1 MTVQGKRVCMGV
13 LLTAALWPAA
23 GWGQFG
29 RSFDMAAMQGAQGH
43 AISAMGTSTIQRSP
57 TQLRLYLDLTA
68 KGKNLKEALEKMK
81 ERQEAVTAQLETLKA
96 DKKSISFSTPSL
108 SNAESARKKQL
119 EMMVM
124 AQMRSRGKKP
134 AKGLQTPQTVT
145 VTSTLTAQWPIAG
158 HSPEKFLLAAQDIQ
172 DKVKAADLAGSKEA
186 EKLTPEEE
194 EFEEEAAQAA
204 NQSGNDEAQQ
214 SRQPQFL
221 FVALL
226 SKEDRQK
233 GMTDAAAKAKEQAA
247 ELAKAAGVEL
257 GPLVGLSG
265 GCVGQVNMGDE
276 NQYGGMYPGRRMFL
290 QQAAED
296 VAGKP
301 DESVGADPSAL
312 RFTCGVTALFQL
324 GK

>member
-1 MTVQGKRVCMGV
+1 M
-13 LLTAALWPAA
+13 
-23 GWGQFG
+23 
-29 RSFDMAAMQGAQGH
+29 
-43 AISAMGTSTIQRSP
+43 
-57 TQLRLYLDLTA
+57 
-68 KGKNLKEALEKMK
+68 
-81 ERQEAVTAQLETLKA
+81 
-96 DKKSISFSTPSL
+96 
-108 SNAESARKKQL
+108 
-119 EMMVM
+119 
-124 AQMRSRGKKP
+124 
-134 AKGLQTPQTVT
+134 QTPQTVT

-158 HSPEKFLLAAQDIQ
+158 GLAREIP
-172 DKVKAADLAGSKEA
+172 ADRPRHPGQGQGRRFGRQQRGGK
-186 EKLTPEEE
+186 TPPEEE

-265 GCVGQVNMGDE
+265 GFAGQVNMGEE

-301 DESVGADPSAL
+301 DESVGADPVRYGSPAASRRCFNSASE
-312 RFTCGVTALFQL
+312 RKEG
-324 GK
+324 